1 MEIEQSCQVIHAN
14 VLYNEAVE
22 LVTVYRKVAQTSILP
37 HILLIHLDAHQVRH
51 HVSQPVIVVA
61 FDPHH
66 FHLPLGIRE
75 LANVAKK
82 PPVLLGK
89 TSEVQVGENV
99 SQKDQSA
106 KTVLPQHSPG
116 FIGTAHVRTK
126 VQVGEDER
134 VVNGRTHHSNLYRAN
149 VKA

>member
-14 VLYNEAVE
+14 VLHNEAVE

-99 SQKDQSA
+99 SQ
-106 KTVLPQHSPG
+106 
-116 FIGTAHVRTK
+116 
-126 VQVGEDER
+126 
-134 VVNGRTHHSNLYRAN
+134 
-149 VKA
+149 

>member
-1 MEIEQSCQVIHAN
+1 MEINQSRQAIHAN

-22 LVTVYRKVAQTSILP
+22 LVAMYRKVAQASILP
-37 HILLIHLDAHQVRH
+37 FILLVHLDADQVRH
-51 HVSQPVIVVA
+51 HVRQPVIVVA

-99 SQKDQSA
+99 SQ
-106 KTVLPQHSPG
+106 
-116 FIGTAHVRTK
+116 
-126 VQVGEDER
+126 
-134 VVNGRTHHSNLYRAN
+134 
-149 VKA
+149 